1 MLSKKKHHFLQL
13 VVVFSFIT
21 VMSLLSVWGYR
32 AYEEKNAGM
41 MGLSMGNMMSSMH
54 AENAKLS
61 DLLVQQESIESI
73 NNNQDSGMESHHQ
86 AGGGMKTT
94 HYFTT
99 AIIVIL
105 LPFILAGSVFLAV
118 MWLK

>member
-13 VVVFSFIT
+13 VIVFSAIT
-21 VMSLLSVWGYR
+21 VLALLSAWGYG
-32 AYEEKNAGM
+32 YEEKSVGM
-41 MGLSMGNMMSSMH
+41 MGQSMGGMMSSMH
-54 AENAKLS
+54 AGNAKLS
-61 DLLVQQESIESI
+61 DLLVQQESTMNM
-73 NNNQDSGMESHHQ
+73 NNTQDSSMESHHQ
-86 AGGGMKTT
+86 ASGGMKTT

-105 LPFILAGSVFLAV
+105 LPFILAGTVFLTV